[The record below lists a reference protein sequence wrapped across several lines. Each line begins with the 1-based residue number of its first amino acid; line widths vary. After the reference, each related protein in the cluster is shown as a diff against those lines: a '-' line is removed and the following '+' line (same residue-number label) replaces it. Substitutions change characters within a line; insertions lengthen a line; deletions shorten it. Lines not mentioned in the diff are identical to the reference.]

1 MCRVTFHLTSNYD
14 LLDLEV
20 SPDPPSIEA
29 MVLVFTVMRLE

>member
-1 MCRVTFHLTSNYD
+1 MSSVTFHLTLNCD

-20 SPDPPSIEA
+20 SSHPPSIEA